1 VNSPDFKRPHL
12 LEWFGLGL
20 VIAALSATMLPW
32 LNNQSAALSA
42 NLPDLAEWVGLSPAQ
57 RAGSPPM
64 LAPFLLRWVLLSGAL
79 LLSLRA
85 RVLRGTWG
93 AVGAGGAAL
102 LTALSLLPP
111 IDYFRE
117 AGGDINYQQLMG
129 LCAGALVG
137 IGAVWALRRVW
148 LPWRL
153 FEGLITL
160 SAVCAALSGLILSLN
175 EINRLGIPAPVGVG
189 AIITILSLIAHS
201 VGALL
206 PRG

>member
-1 VNSPDFKRPHL
+1 MNSPDFKRPHL

-20 VIAALSATMLPW
+20 VITALCATILPW

-153 FEGLITL
+153 FEGLVPARCTTAQARR
-160 SAVCAALSGLILSLN
+160 SAVHVLFVQIG
-175 EINRLGIPAPVGVG
+175 RIPD
-189 AIITILSLIAHS
+189 LS
-201 VGALL
+201 VGMAHE
-206 PRG
+206 RCIFEV